1 MASPTPT
8 SAVADI
14 NKRRELKNRP
24 DDSKFTQQTLRVWK
38 PILTLQWAIGVLS
51 LGAIVCLTLGGL
63 VLQRSSN
70 MSLYRVL
77 YDAGSKSNGV
87 APTAVQLGGTVA
99 YLDKCHLG
107 SPQDAN
113 SFSGSKTCFVTVTLD
128 RDIVGDTIVFYEL
141 APFYQTHRRYMTSQ
155 VLQQYMGGWSPGD
168 STSDCD
174 PVLASPSTQLC
185 NGTTCFGTNK
195 SRQHYPCGLVANT
208 MFNDIFWLHNGT
220 LPSGKVLGP
229 ADLKIAGIARTF
241 TNYNFKNPQTPL
253 DLDTFLPIWHNPNY
267 SRIIPPPGSD
277 ILPQITSD
285 YTNSTAWVTTP
296 PGTGVENKYFRVW
309 VNLAAGNVLRK
320 PYGRIAVPNLPAGT
334 QLTFAV
340 QSNFYTE
347 GSKAIVV
354 GEIGWFGSENIAMG
368 VLFIISG
375 SFCLIAAL
383 VFTYKAI
390 KNPRR
395 LGDVTSLKWKLQ

>member
-1 MASPTPT
+1 MTSPTPT
-8 SAVADI
+8 TAVADI
-14 NKRRELKNRP
+14 NKRRELKHRP

-51 LGAIVCLTLGGL
+51 LGAIVCLILGGL

-87 APTAVQLGGTVA
+87 APTAVQSGGKVA
-99 YLDKCHLG
+99 YLEKCHLG

-185 NGTTCFGTNK
+185 NGTTCFGANK

-220 LPSGKVLGP
+220 LPSGQVLGP
-229 ADLKIAGIARTF
+229 ADLKITGIARRF
-241 TNYNFKNPQTPL
+241 TNYNFKNPLAPL

-277 ILPQITSD
+277 IPPQVGDTLIVYLAKSD
-285 YTNSTAWVTTP
+285 RSQATTP
-296 PGTGVENKYFRVW
+296 TAQPG
-309 VNLAAGNVLRK
+309 
-320 PYGRIAVPNLPAGT
+320 
-334 QLTFAV
+334 
-340 QSNFYTE
+340 
-347 GSKAIVV
+347 
-354 GEIGWFGSENIAMG
+354 
-368 VLFIISG
+368 
-375 SFCLIAAL
+375 
-383 VFTYKAI
+383 
-390 KNPRR
+390 
-395 LGDVTSLKWKLQ
+395 